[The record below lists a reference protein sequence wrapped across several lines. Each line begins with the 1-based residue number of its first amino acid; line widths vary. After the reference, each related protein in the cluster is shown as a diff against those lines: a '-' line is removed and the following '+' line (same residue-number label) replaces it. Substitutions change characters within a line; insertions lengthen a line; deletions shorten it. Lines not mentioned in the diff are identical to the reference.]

1 MEERP
6 STDAD
11 ETDES
16 AQPSDDGGAPRDP
29 AEPPD
34 DTKAARE
41 AAEPPAD
48 AEAPREPGAR
58 SAVEM
63 VSDRRI
69 WTGLWVAA
77 AVVLVLFMLAF
88 WPVMRGRLD
97 AAKQLD
103 ESQALLAQVRSGASD
118 IDRVVQQQLSGS
130 PAVTVPDLAPQ
141 TLVIRRDIRQIDS
154 LIGDALPHL
163 TEDEQR
169 QANLVQEAADAR
181 RGMLGAAP
189 AIVRL
194 SARSERAL
202 RAADVG
208 WQQTQLAN
216 SSEASANAQYAKQTA
231 VGVATAGNLY
241 ARATTQL
248 KSASSLY
255 SEAASWF
262 PEAGYKRY
270 ADQSNMRIAA
280 LALATASTKSWLAG
294 DTTLAQS
301 QQAQYLAANA
311 KAAAVGK
318 AFPSPPGRAGGD
330 AFEKL
335 AGSARQEYEAA
346 RAKAVVADAAL
357 SSL

>member
-1 MEERP
+1 
-6 STDAD
+6 
-11 ETDES
+11 
-16 AQPSDDGGAPRDP
+16 
-29 AEPPD
+29 
-34 DTKAARE
+34 
-41 AAEPPAD
+41 
-48 AEAPREPGAR
+48 
-58 SAVEM
+58 M
-63 VSDRRI
+63 VSERRI
-69 WTGLWVAA
+69 WTRLWIAA

-103 ESQALLAQVRSGASD
+103 DSQALLAQVRSGASD

-141 TLVIRRDIRQIDS
+141 TLVIRRDIHQIDA

-181 RGMLGAAP
+181 LGMLDAAP

-208 WQQTQLAN
+208 WEQTQLAN
-216 SSEASANAQYAKQTA
+216 SSEASADAQYAKQTA

-248 KSASSLY
+248 KSASALY
-255 SEAASWF
+255 SQAASWF

-270 ADQSNMRIAA
+270 ADQTNMRIAA
-280 LALATASTKSWLAG
+280 LAFATAGTKSWLAG
-294 DTTLAQS
+294 DTALAQS
-301 QQAQYLAANA
+301 QHAQYVAANA
-311 KAAAVGK
+311 KATAVGK
-318 AFPSPPGRAGGD
+318 ALASPPGRAGGD

-346 RAKAVVADAAL
+346 RAKAVAADAAL